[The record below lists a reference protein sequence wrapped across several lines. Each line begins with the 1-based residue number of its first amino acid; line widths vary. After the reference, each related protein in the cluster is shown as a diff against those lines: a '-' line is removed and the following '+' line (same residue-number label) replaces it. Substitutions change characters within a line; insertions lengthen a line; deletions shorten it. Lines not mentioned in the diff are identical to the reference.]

1 MTAKR
6 FLIFIFVSASLLYPI
21 CSFSQGVDFKN
32 ASWKHILKKAQNEH
46 KFIFLQL
53 ETNAC
58 EQCIA
63 VANKAF
69 ADEQLAQTI
78 NKNFIS
84 VRMNAADEGKTLA
97 EKYFVTT
104 FPTALFLNEKGELL
118 SRYNGSTT
126 NISVYLFYANK
137 ALNNKDAISLREYAK
152 EYDEGTRNLIFL
164 KSYILKRKELNIP
177 YDSLLEEY
185 ANELPKDSLRS
196 FLVNDFIFQMA
207 PLLDSKAF
215 AIINTNSDILQ
226 RIYRAN
232 GNERTTS
239 FQNEMIQKTRQKAIS
254 KNDPD
259 LAKKVA
265 QFAKDS
271 WINDDVHGQKSYDKN
286 LIEYFIG
293 VKDVEKIIASSI
305 NYYEKYYMS
314 KNVDSLKEAE
324 EKAFQSILK
333 TLPGD
338 TIKTASGFVIQR
350 RVRTNSTN
358 FEYGNSLNEGA
369 WTLYQ
374 FATKKADLEKGL
386 SWAQRAIDYNQS
398 PVYIDTY
405 AHLLYRLGK
414 RKEAIEWQQKV
425 VDMVKGKIHGVNI
438 YEPELEKMK
447 KGIL

>member
-1 MTAKR
+1 MTAKKYV
-6 FLIFIFVSASLLYPI
+6 FILLCASLLYPSF
-21 CSFSQGVDFKN
+21 SFSQGIDFKN
-32 ASWKHILKKAQNEH
+32 ANWKRILKKAENEH

-53 ETNAC
+53 ETEAC
-58 EQCIA
+58 QQCNS
-63 VANKAF
+63 VADEAF
-69 ADEQLAQTI
+69 ADQKLAQTI
-78 NKNFIS
+78 NHDFIS
-84 VRMNAADEGKTLA
+84 VRMNGAHEGKTLA

-118 SRYNGSTT
+118 SRYNGSTN
-126 NISVYLFYANK
+126 NISIYLFYINK
-137 ALNNKDAISLREYAK
+137 AFNNKDAISLDEYAK

-185 ANELPKDSLRS
+185 ATQLPKDSLRS
-196 FLVNDFIFQMA
+196 FFENDFIFQMA
-207 PLLDSKAF
+207 PSLDSKAF
-215 AIINTNSDILQ
+215 AIISANPDILKL
-226 RIYRAN
+226 IYRAT
-232 GNERTTS
+232 GNQRTTS
-239 FQNEMIQKTRQKAIS
+239 FQNEMIQKTRRKAIS
-254 KNDPD
+254 ENDFD

-265 QFAKDS
+265 QFAKDT
-271 WINDDVHGQKSYDKN
+271 WINDDLHGQKAYEKN

-293 VKDVEKIIASSI
+293 TKDVEKIIASSI
-305 NYYEKYYMS
+305 NYYEKYYMA
-314 KNVDSLKEAE
+314 KNLDSLKEVE

-338 TIKTASGFVIQR
+338 TIKTASGFVIRR

-369 WTLYQ
+369 WILYL

-386 SWAQRAIDYNQS
+386 SWAQRAMDYNQS
-398 PVYIDTY
+398 PPYIDTY

-425 VDMVKGKIHGVNI
+425 VDMVRGKIHGVNI